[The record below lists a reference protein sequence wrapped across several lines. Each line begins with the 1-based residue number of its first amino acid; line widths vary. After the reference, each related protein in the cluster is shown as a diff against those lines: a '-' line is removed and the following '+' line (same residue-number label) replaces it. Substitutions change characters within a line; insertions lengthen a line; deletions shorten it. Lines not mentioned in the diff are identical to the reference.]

1 MRTVEIRGWLWLVH
15 CMSILSGPNRDPHSS
30 ASEARPGRFL
40 QRAGY
45 SELRLSRLLDA
56 RGDAFNTLLERAV
69 RWTAWLGEPMNW
81 SMAAPLLLSRDPESS
96 WAENA
101 RLAISRDFFLSAER
115 SGPSPRDAMPAQSLP
130 FQPLAAD
137 HD

>member
-1 MRTVEIRGWLWLVH
+1 
-15 CMSILSGPNRDPHSS
+15 MSILSGPNRDPHSS
-30 ASEARPGRFL
+30 ASEARPGRLL

-45 SELRLSRLLDA
+45 SEMRLSRLLEA

-69 RWTAWLGEPMNW
+69 RWAAWLGEPMNW
-81 SMAAPLLLSRDPESS
+81 SKTAPLLLSRDPESS

-101 RLAISRDFFLSAER
+101 RLAITRDFFLSAAR
-115 SGPSPRDAMPAQSLP
+115 SGPGQKEAMPAHSLS
-130 FQPLAAD
+130 FQPPAAD